1 MLEFLRRGVKSWVVK
16 VLLGLLV
23 VSFAVWGIGDV
34 TTGFSTRVAT
44 VGGQTVE
51 AGLFGATLRQEQ
63 QRYQLDATQIRPLG
77 LDRFVLG
84 RMVRDAALA
93 EAAERLGVSA
103 PDEAVA
109 RAVRAEP
116 AFSAA
121 GQFDPVQYAAAVR
134 RVFPSVAVYE
144 QTLRQ
149 SLAAGLIERAAAA
162 AAPLPGLAPAL
173 AAWREEARRFE
184 AITLTVLNLQGPDPV
199 PSDADLAAHLEAARA
214 AFAEPERRDAVWL
227 RIDPSAMAAEV
238 AIPEEELRAA
248 YEGRRAEYET
258 AERRVVDQIVFPT
271 EAEAAAA
278 SARLADG
285 SATFDALLAER
296 SLSRGDAALGEV
308 EAGDLRDA
316 RGPAAFALPG
326 PGVAGPAA
334 TAGGFAL
341 LEVRAV
347 TPGRTTPFEE
357 VREALRTEA
366 ALARIQPD
374 LDRLSELAADA
385 LAGGATIEEA
395 AAELGLTPGG
405 VAGLSADGALAGG
418 APAFGLPAEPAF
430 LAELF
435 AAPEGADRDPVRLP
449 DGGAFA
455 LRVTAVTAPRDPAL
469 EDVRD
474 RVAESWTAARRSEAL
489 AALGESARDRVA
501 AGEDMAAVAADL
513 GAVVESIGPLRR
525 GDPDPRLDEAARAAL
540 FAAEPGAVA
549 LARPVQLAV
558 VARLAEV
565 IPAEPDGPAA
575 REIAEALEAAVGRDQ
590 IEFLGRA
597 LEAEAGV
604 TYNLQAIESVLSG
617 LGG

>member
-34 TTGFSTRVAT
+34 SAGFSTRVAT
-44 VGGQTVE
+44 VGGQSVE

-93 EAAERLGVSA
+93 DAAERLGVSA

-116 AFSAA
+116 AFSAG

-144 QTLRQ
+144 QTLRR
-149 SLAAGLIERAAAA
+149 SLAAGLIERAATA

-173 AAWREEARRFE
+173 AAWREEARRFD
-184 AITLTVLNLQGPDPV
+184 AITLTVLNMQGPDPV
-199 PSDADLAAHLEAARA
+199 PTDADLAAHLEADRA
-214 AFAEPERRDAVWL
+214 AFTEPERRDAVWL
-227 RIDPSAMAAEV
+227 RIDPSAMAADIE
-238 AIPEEELRAA
+238 IPEDALRAA
-248 YEGRRAEYET
+248 YAERRAQYET
-258 AERRVVDQIVFPT
+258 AERREVDQIVFPT

-278 SARLADG
+278 AARLAGG

-296 SLSRGDAALGEV
+296 GLTRDDAALGEV
-308 EAGDLRDA
+308 AAGDLRDA
-316 RGPAAFALPG
+316 RGAAAFGLPG

-334 TAGGFAL
+334 TAAGFSL
-341 LEVRAV
+341 LEVRSV
-347 TPGRTTPFEE
+347 TPGRVTPFED
-357 VREALRTEA
+357 VRQALRTEA
-366 ALARIQPD
+366 ALARVQPD
-374 LDRLSELAADA
+374 LDRLAEQAADA

-395 AAELGLTPGG
+395 AAELGLTPGA
-405 VAGLSADGALAGG
+405 VAGLSAAGDLPGDAL
-418 APAFGLPAEPAF
+418 AFGLAAEPAF
-430 LAELF
+430 LSELF
-435 AAPEGADRDPVRLP
+435 AATQGADRDPVRLP

-455 LRVTAVTAPRDPAL
+455 LRVTAVAAPRDPAL
-469 EDVRD
+469 AEVRD
-474 RVAESWTAARRSEAL
+474 RVAEAWVAARRADAL
-489 AALGESARDRVA
+489 TALGETARARVA
-501 AGEDMAAVAADL
+501 AGEDMAAVAAGL
-513 GAVVESIGPLRR
+513 GVAVESIGPLRR
-525 GDPDPRLDEAARAAL
+525 GDPDPRLDEAARATL
-540 FAAEPGAVA
+540 FAADPGAVA
-549 LARPVQLAV
+549 LARPAQLSV

-565 IPAEPDGPAA
+565 IPAAPDGPAA
-575 REIAEALEAAVGRDQ
+575 REIAEALEAAIARDQ
-590 IEFLGRA
+590 IELLGRA

-604 TYNLQAIESVLSG
+604 TFNTQAIESVLAG
-617 LGG
+617 IGG

>member
-1 MLEFLRRGVKSWVVK
+1 VVK

-23 VSFAVWGIGDV
+23 VSFAVWGVGDV
-34 TTGFSTRVAT
+34 TQGFSTRVAT

-63 QRYQLDATQIRPLG
+63 QRFQLDATQIRPLG

-93 EAAERLGVSA
+93 DAADRLGVSA

-116 AFSAA
+116 AFSAG

-149 SLAAGLIERAAAA
+149 SLAAGLIERAAAP
-162 AAPLPGLAPAL
+162 AAPLPGLAAAL
-173 AAWREEARRFE
+173 AAWREEARRFD
-184 AITLTVLNLQGPDPV
+184 AITLSVANLQGSEPV
-199 PSDADLAAHLEAARA
+199 PTDAELSAHLEANRA
-214 AFAEPERRDAVWL
+214 AFAEPERRDALWL
-227 RIDPSAMAAEV
+227 RIDPSAMAADVE
-238 AIPEEELRAA
+238 IPEDELRIA
-248 YEGRRAEYET
+248 YEGRRAQFET
-258 AERRVVDQIVFPT
+258 PERRVVDQIVFPT

-278 SARLADG
+278 AARLADG
-285 SATFDALLAER
+285 SASFDALLAER
-296 SLSRGDAALGEV
+296 GLTRADAALGDL
-308 EAGDLRDA
+308 AAADLRDA
-316 RGPAAFALPG
+316 RGAAAFALAG
-326 PGVAGPAA
+326 AGVAGPAA

-341 LEVRAV
+341 LEVRSV
-347 TPGRTTPFEE
+347 TPGRVTPFEA
-357 VREALRTEA
+357 VRETLRTEA

-374 LDRLSELAADA
+374 LDRLSEQAADA

-395 AAELGLTPGG
+395 AAELGLSPQAIG
-405 VAGLSADGALAGG
+405 GLSAEGELPGG
-418 APAFGLPAEPAF
+418 AFAFGLAAEPAF
-430 LAELF
+430 LSELF

-449 DGGAFA
+449 DGGSFA
-455 LRVTAVTAPRDPAL
+455 LRVTGVTAPRDPAL
-469 EDVRD
+469 DDIRG
-474 RVAESWTAARRSEAL
+474 RVAEAWMAARRSEAL
-489 AALGESARDRVA
+489 AALGESVRARVA
-501 AGEDMAAVAADL
+501 GGEDMAAVAAEL
-513 GAVVESIGPLRR
+513 GVAVEGIGPLRR
-525 GDPDPRLDEAARAAL
+525 GDPDPRLDEAARTAL
-540 FAAEPGAVA
+540 FAAEPGQVA

-565 IPAEPDGPAA
+565 IAAEPDGPAA
-575 REIAEALEAAVGRDQ
+575 REIADALETAIGRDQ
-590 IEFLGRA
+590 VELLGRA

-604 TYNLQAIESVLSG
+604 TFNTQAIESVLSG